1 MELFRKWC
9 KMNKRSWGFRIFFYV
24 VSLVILALGITLN
37 TKTGLG
43 VSPIISVSYSVSQVL
58 HLNFGNV
65 TLAWYIIFVIA
76 QLIIRGKNRRWY
88 DLLQIPLSIVFTRF
102 LNLFD
107 AGIHWETDS
116 LAANLILLAAAI
128 ILTGVGAAMSVNMR
142 LVPNPGDGIVAAI
155 ADGIHKDMGFAK
167 NLFDLMNISMTFLIG
182 ILSGHFLIGIGIG
195 TVFAVIGVG
204 RAVAA
209 FNYLCKDKMD
219 RLAGITGEKK
229 EKCIRTKTC
238 TE

>member
-1 MELFRKWC
+1 MKKMKKQCWC
-9 KMNKRSWGFRIFFYV
+9 FRILFYIL
-24 VSLVILALGITLN
+24 SLVILTLGITLN

-65 TLAWYIIFVIA
+65 TLIWYTIFVFI
-76 QLIIRGKNRRWY
+76 QLIIRGKKRRWY

-107 AGIHWETDS
+107 AAIHWES
-116 LAANLILLAAAI
+116 ESFAANLLLLLAAI
-128 ILTGVGAAMSVNMR
+128 ILTGAGAAMSVNMR

-155 ADGIHKDMGFAK
+155 ADCIHRDMGFAK
-167 NLFDLMNISMTFLIG
+167 NMFDLMNICMTFIIG
-182 ILSGHFLIGIGIG
+182 IVSGHFLLGIGIG

-209 FNYLCKDKMD
+209 FNYLCKEKMD
-219 RLAGITGEKK
+219 VLAGISEETVSEA
-229 EKCIRTKTC
+229 EVC

>member
-1 MELFRKWC
+1 MKKQCWC
-9 KMNKRSWGFRIFFYV
+9 FRIFFYI

-65 TLAWYIIFVIA
+65 TLVWYTIFVIV

-102 LNLFD
+102 MNLFD
-107 AGIHWETDS
+107 AAIHWESDS
-116 LAANLILLAAAI
+116 FIANLLLLAVAI
-128 ILTGVGAAMSVNMR
+128 ILTGVGAAMSVNTQ

-155 ADGIHKDMGFAK
+155 ADFIHKDMGFAK
-167 NLFDLMNISMTFLIG
+167 NMFDLLNICMTFIIG
-182 ILSGHFLIGIGIG
+182 IVSGHFLLGIGVG

-209 FNYLCKDKMD
+209 FNYLCKGKMD
-219 RLAGITGEKK
+219 ILTGLS
-229 EKCIRTKTC
+229 
-238 TE
+238 

>member
-1 MELFRKWC
+1 MKKQCWC
-9 KMNKRSWGFRIFFYV
+9 FRIFFYII
-24 VSLVILALGITLN
+24 SLVILALGITLN

-65 TLAWYIIFVIA
+65 TLVWYTIFVIV

-102 LNLFD
+102 MNLFD
-107 AGIHWETDS
+107 AAIHWESDS
-116 LAANLILLAAAI
+116 FVANLLLLVVAI
-128 ILTGVGAAMSVNMR
+128 ILTGVGAAMSVNMQ

-155 ADGIHKDMGFAK
+155 ADVIHKDMGFAK
-167 NLFDLMNISMTFLIG
+167 NMFDLLNICMTFIIG
-182 ILSGHFLIGIGIG
+182 IVSGHFLLGIGVG

-209 FNYLCKDKMD
+209 FNYLCKEKMNI
-219 RLAGITGEKK
+219 LAGLSGNPE
-229 EKCIRTKTC
+229 TC
-238 TE
+238 TQGGHRTA